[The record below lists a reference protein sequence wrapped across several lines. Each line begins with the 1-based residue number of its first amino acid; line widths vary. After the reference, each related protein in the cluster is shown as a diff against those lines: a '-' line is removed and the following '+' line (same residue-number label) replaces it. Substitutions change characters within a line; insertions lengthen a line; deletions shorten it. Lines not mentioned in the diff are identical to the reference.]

1 MSVELFKI
9 IRSYQNGDSA
19 SAWDLVQKFTPL
31 LKHYAYLA
39 CKEDAFEDLQCAF
52 LSLLKNLPLDKLTS
66 HEDGVIINYI
76 KKSVRNAYISISK
89 GKGGKGKIVDFIDD
103 LPTSAAADFNKR
115 NSQLDSHE
123 SLIKTDMRAVLTENE
138 YNVLYQLYFEQRSVS
153 EIATRMNK
161 TRQAINQTKKNA
173 LRKLQIAWN

>member
-9 IRSYQNGDSA
+9 IQSYQNGDSA
-19 SAWDLVQKFTPL
+19 SAWRLVQKFRPL

-89 GKGGKGKIVDFIDD
+89 DKGKEEIVDFIDD
-103 LPTSAAADFNKR
+103 LPTPATIDINKR
-115 NSQLDSHE
+115 NSQVDSHE
-123 SLIKTDMRAVLTENE
+123 SLILTDMRLVLTKNE

-153 EIATRMNK
+153 EIAMHMHK
-161 TRQAINQTKKNA
+161 TRQAINQTKINA
-173 LRKLQIAWN
+173 LKKLKAAWG